1 MFKRLSINFLVIV
14 LMLSL
19 SFCLSSCGKDAV
31 KEDALYEEVIPLV
44 PEEPEILPGE
54 VSEQEKA
61 LTEEQL
67 REEAL
72 AEQREIEE
80 AARREAQMKEEFEN
94 VDVHFD
100 FDQFSLTVEA
110 REVLAK
116 KASWLL
122 DHPDINVEIEGH
134 CDERG
139 TNEYNLALGE
149 RRAYTAKKYLVA
161 AGVETKRIPTIS
173 YGEERPLDTDYNETA
188 WAKNRR
194 AHLRILSD

>member
-31 KEDALYEEVIPLV
+31 KEDAVYEEVTPLV
-44 PEEPEILPGE
+44 QEETGISPEE
-54 VSEQEKA
+54 VSDQEKA
-61 LTEEQL
+61 LTEERL

-80 AARREAQMKEEFEN
+80 AARREAQLKEEFEN

-100 FDQFSLTVEA
+100 FDQFSLTAKA

-122 DHPDINVEIEGH
+122 DHPGVNVEIEGH

-149 RRAYTAKKYLVA
+149 RRAYSAKKYLTA
-161 AGVETKRIPTIS
+161 AGVETNRLSTIS
-173 YGEERPLDTDYNETA
+173 YGEERPLDTGHNETA